1 MRVVRPKKVVRV
13 HEALL
18 GFYWSHHSGLE
29 IICMSEDV
37 SLPSAKAGRRWP
49 SIVARVLVAVLMVIT
64 LLGFLLNVVVLV
76 GIWTIYAPTRN
87 AVTDT
92 TAAVTRALTGMDNGL
107 TRVNTQ
113 IQSVRQSVNSVND
126 TAVQMGNHIKANS
139 PLITA
144 LSQRIDNELAPR
156 VENVRATA
164 VSIHDRVLTVNS
176 TLVTLNR
183 LPGISVPTLDNAL
196 SVVSDRAQQAQAAV
210 QDLRVT
216 LADIRAGTI
225 ATAETAIMQLTA
237 RIDAPL
243 TRVQDTVNRYQT
255 KVTDTQKRVESISNT
270 ILVLLI
276 VGALSLTLLLLIFE
290 VALVLLLY
298 VCFLYVRT
306 GRFPS
311 LRVV

>member
-1 MRVVRPKKVVRV
+1 
-13 HEALL
+13 
-18 GFYWSHHSGLE
+18 
-29 IICMSEDV
+29 MSEDV
-37 SLPSAKAGRRWP
+37 SLHSAKAGWP

-76 GIWTIYAPTRN
+76 GVWTAYPPTRN
-87 AVTDT
+87 AVTGI
-92 TAAVTRALTGMDNGL
+92 TATVTRALTAMDNGL
-107 TRVNTQ
+107 TRANTQ
-113 IQSVRQSVNSVND
+113 VQSVRQSVNSVND
-126 TAVQMGNHIKANS
+126 AAVQMGNHVQANS
-139 PLITA
+139 PLVSA
-144 LSQRIDNELAPR
+144 LSQRINDELAPR

-164 VSIHDRVLTVNS
+164 TAIHDNVLTMNS

-183 LPGISVPTLDNAL
+183 LPGISVPTLDNVL
-196 SVVSDRAQQAQAAV
+196 GTVSDRAQEAQAAV

-216 LADIRAGTI
+216 LAEIRAGTI

-243 TRVQDTVNRYQT
+243 ARIQDTANRYQA
-255 KVTDTQKRVESISNT
+255 KVIATQKRVESISNT
-270 ILVLLI
+270 ILFGLVAI
-276 VGALSLTLLLLIFE
+276 AVSLTLLLLIFE

-311 LRVV
+311 LRVQ